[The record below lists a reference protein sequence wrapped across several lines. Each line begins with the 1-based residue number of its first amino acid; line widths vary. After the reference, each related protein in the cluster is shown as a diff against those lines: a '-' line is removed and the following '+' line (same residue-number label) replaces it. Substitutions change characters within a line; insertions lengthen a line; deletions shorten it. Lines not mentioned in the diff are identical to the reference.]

1 MTNSLPWTK
10 MEAMAHE
17 NRWFIYQKW
26 VDFPVRYVSHNQMV
40 PDGTYR
46 WCTIGHPPEVMG
58 TYGNIG
64 NSSKEM
70 LMKRWRFHGCLDMI
84 RWNSLW

>member
-1 MTNSLPWTK
+1 
-10 MEAMAHE
+10 
-17 NRWFIYQKW
+17 
-26 VDFPVRYVSHNQMV
+26 MV

-46 WCTIGHPPEVMG
+46 WFTIGHPPEVMG

-70 LMKRWRFHGCLDMI
+70 LMKRWRFHGI
-84 RWNSLW
+84 RYDKMEYPLVN